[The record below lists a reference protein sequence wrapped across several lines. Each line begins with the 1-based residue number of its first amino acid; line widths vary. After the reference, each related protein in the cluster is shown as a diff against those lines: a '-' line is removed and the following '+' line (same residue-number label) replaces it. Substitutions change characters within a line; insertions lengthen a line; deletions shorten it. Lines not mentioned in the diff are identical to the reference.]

1 MDGWKGV
8 IFSKETAVLIVLFI
22 ISIVLMDVTESALTV
37 KNTWLPALI
46 FIIPAI
52 VWYFYFVKP
61 TIKK

>member
-1 MDGWKGV
+1 MKSAFDI
-8 IFSKETAVLIVLFI
+8 IFSKETAILVVLFI
-22 ISIVLMDVTESALTV
+22 ISIVLMDITESSLTI
-37 KNTWLPALI
+37 KNTLLPALI

>member
-8 IFSKETAVLIVLFI
+8 VFSKETATLVALFVL
-22 ISIVLMDVTESALTV
+22 SIVMMSTIENSLTV
-37 KNTWLPALI
+37 KNTLVPALI
-46 FIIPAI
+46 FIIPAV

>member
-1 MDGWKGV
+1 MDGWKGI
-8 IFSKETAVLIVLFI
+8 IFSKETAILVFLFT
-22 ISIVLMDVTESALTV
+22 IVLMDITESALTV

-46 FIIPAI
+46 FIIPAV